1 MYDIKVYEL
10 RNRYLEIPNLFS
22 GLESQD
28 GQHHQHL
35 KMILVAQNIPKYAVN
50 MSMKMTLIYFDK
62 KRRTLKSGVVIEL

>member
-28 GQHHQHL
+28 QAV
-35 KMILVAQNIPKYAVN
+35 ILVAQNIPKYAVN
-50 MSMKMTLIYFDK
+50 ILMKMTLIYFDT
-62 KRRTLKSGVVIEL
+62 KRRTLKSNAVIEL